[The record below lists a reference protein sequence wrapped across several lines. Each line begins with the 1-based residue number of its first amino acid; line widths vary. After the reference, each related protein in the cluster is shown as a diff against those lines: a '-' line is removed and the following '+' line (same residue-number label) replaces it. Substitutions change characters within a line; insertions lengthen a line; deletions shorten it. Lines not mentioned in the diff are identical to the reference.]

1 LAARLVSAVVQVGGT
16 LDIAGLTRSLEADM
30 EIAVNTAVPLPPDD
44 PAQAHVGVY
53 YSNTSVAVGV
63 YGPRSGR
70 VRISSGCVDHQHT
83 CVGRCSFFSSYDVDP
98 DFPVVGKTRVA
109 RPTHIEGVFRI
120 AYRYPSFA
128 FRPIFADAFSPF

>member
-1 LAARLVSAVVQVGGT
+1 NS
-16 LDIAGLTRSLEADM
+16 IF
-30 EIAVNTAVPLPPDD
+30 D
-44 PAQAHVGVY
+44 PVCFSSHVGVY
-53 YSNTSVAVGV
+53 YSNISVAVGV